1 MHSAATNPRVN
12 HTTVGNE
19 ANFDIVYEAHDPNDD
34 STVTLQP
41 DGQCYYILQ
50 KSFDEDNGEQNIT
63 FSQFSNAHRN
73 WASRQANPVLGE
85 ETSVPAFLSQQPR
98 GRRNRTIAQDPE
110 DVVQDRTLA
119 EDPEA
124 APQPPPVENNF
135 AIYECYVNE
144 NGTISQSMVAQCVD
158 PADCFTALH
167 NRGHKVQEV
176 DIYNGSHEALRPNL
190 TNKTSQ
196 KHLPLVY
203 FELFNDTG
211 TALISKKLSKFQV
224 QAQPGTK
231 FYAIKNLDQP
241 VSFNQ
246 FCGQRQNFC
255 STHAIKWSRIA
266 TLRKI
271 FHPGNFLL
279 LALAC
284 VAAGLILTAFFPP
297 IGLVAAPFLA
307 FFAVGF
313 AAAAAIS
320 GIGYAIHWLKRE
332 YDAYKTEE
340 AANGRQASFFSLNFL
355 KHCFSE
361 LKTWAKDHPV
371 QAGLMIAGAVLLL
384 AALVVTVGYFIAP
397 AVFGFM
403 ALGAAGGAIGLTT
416 SFFSAGFGIAASGG
430 LLATLAATFA
440 GAALIT
446 GPTHLLDTIRRVVS
460 WFFKKDPT
468 SQIEHQE
475 NPQRPRREDYNDLDN
490 HDGQPRRI
498 IAQDPEQPLQDRRVL
513 ARDPEEEPGN
523 SAYGHPVF
531 HQPTAQE
538 IEAFKTRTAV
548 NLTQEQQQ
556 ARNAYQNNGDT
567 LSDNLN
573 LGGDDDLNNWLDE
586 QPPVVDNADNY
597 DDLNPFSTGNNPF

>member
-1 MHSAATNPRVN
+1 
-12 HTTVGNE
+12 
-19 ANFDIVYEAHDPNDD
+19 
-34 STVTLQP
+34 
-41 DGQCYYILQ
+41 
-50 KSFDEDNGEQNIT
+50 
-63 FSQFSNAHRN
+63 
-73 WASRQANPVLGE
+73 
-85 ETSVPAFLSQQPR
+85 
-98 GRRNRTIAQDPE
+98 
-110 DVVQDRTLA
+110 
-119 EDPEA
+119 
-124 APQPPPVENNF
+124 
-135 AIYECYVNE
+135 
-144 NGTISQSMVAQCVD
+144 MVAQCAD
-158 PADCFTALH
+158 AADCFEALH
-167 NRGHKVQEV
+167 NRGHKVQNV
-176 DIYNGSHEALRPNL
+176 KLYNNANSPVLPHH
-190 TNKTSQ
+190 SQQ
-196 KHLPLVY
+196 KHLPLIY
-203 FELFNDTG
+203 SAHNIIDDTIDATFSLLG
-211 TALISKKLSKFQV
+211 KKSVAKHIDQINV
-224 QAQPGTK
+224 RAQPGTK
-231 FYAIKNLDQP
+231 FYFIRNLNRH
-241 VSFNQ
+241 VSYDYFPNQ
-246 FCGQRQNFC
+246 HATFCN
-255 STHAIKWSRIA
+255 THATKWSRIA

-297 IGLVAAPFLA
+297 IGLAAAPFLA

-340 AANGRQASFFSLNFL
+340 AANGRQASFLSLNFI

-384 AALVVTVGYFIAP
+384 AALVVTAGYFIAP

-403 ALGAAGGAIGLTT
+403 ALGAVGGAIGLTT

-440 GAALIT
+440 GAALII

-468 SQIEHQE
+468 SQVEHIEHQE
-475 NPQRPRREDYNDLDN
+475 NPQRPRREDYNDLGN
-490 HDGQPRRI
+490 HDGRRGGQSRT
-498 IAQDPEQPLQDRRVL
+498 IAKDPEKARRQPHHQDRTIAEVAL
-513 ARDPEEEPGN
+513 GN
-523 SAYGHPVF
+523 SATYGNPVF

-556 ARNAYQNNGDT
+556 ARNAYR
-567 LSDNLN
+567 NLN
-573 LGGDDDLNNWLDE
+573 ADARLEDDFVLCDLGIDGDLDNWLDE
-586 QPPVVDNADNY
+586 RPPVANNY
-597 DDLNPFSTGNNPF
+597 V